1 MEVACPA
8 ESDAAAC
15 ITAKKEIIS
24 SAIDYFGNETQA

>member
-1 MEVACPA
+1 MEVACTS
-8 ESDAAAC
+8 SDAATC